1 LVFAGGEA
9 LAWCLTHDGHD
20 AYRNSGR
27 SGGQGRGLDGEGQ
40 QLGNNDNDATL
51 KLFEVDLDRC
61 AERMIAIPNPFARLA
76 YWLETLLQEGRQ
88 T

>member
-1 LVFAGGEA
+1 
-9 LAWCLTHDGHD
+9 
-20 AYRNSGR
+20 
-27 SGGQGRGLDGEGQ
+27 LDGEGQ

-51 KLFEVDLDRC
+51 KLREADLDRC
-61 AERMIAIPNPFARLA
+61 VERMIAIPNPFARLA